1 MVYFEYVIK
10 DTLVEQIPLKKLLLQ
25 FVPRKNITGLYYN
38 CRGDQGKL
46 SHVSIKPTKK
56 PMHKQI
62 RENEYCIGYKK
73 YLHISVSNMNCT
85 GLAIITWWAFKKN
98 GKCGSTCPSFGV
110 S

>member
-1 MVYFEYVIK
+1 MSQTIGPNYISYNINNKYNDFGH
-10 DTLVEQIPLKKLLLQ
+10 DC
-25 FVPRKNITGLYYN
+25 FVVLTP

-46 SHVSIKPTKK
+46 SHFSIKPTKK

-85 GLAIITWWAFKKN
+85 GLAIITWWAFKKIEN
-98 GKCGSTCPSFGV
+98 VAQLAPALG
-110 S
+110 